1 MMVTFILKSHKDNN
15 LYDKSSKQIHLID
28 HNKII
33 EDNEEGDE
41 DEDVITDEQLYDIVE
56 TTINAVYDDNSI

>member
-1 MMVTFILKSHKDNN
+1 MVTFILKSHKDNN

>member
-41 DEDVITDEQLYDIVE
+41 DEDVITVEQLYDIVV